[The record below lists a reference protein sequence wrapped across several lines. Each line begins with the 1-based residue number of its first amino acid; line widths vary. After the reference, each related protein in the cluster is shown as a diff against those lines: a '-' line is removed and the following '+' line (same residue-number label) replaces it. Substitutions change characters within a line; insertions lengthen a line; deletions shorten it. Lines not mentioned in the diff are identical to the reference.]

1 MRGCFDLSGGRVS
14 SHKGGRKQI
23 RALEKELERTRMEA
37 REKIAKLRKEL
48 EEAKKKSESRGR
60 STRKQMV
67 IRDSP
72 FPSPEPTR

>member
-1 MRGCFDLSGGRVS
+1 
-14 SHKGGRKQI
+14 
-23 RALEKELERTRMEA
+23 MEA

-48 EEAKKKSESRGR
+48 EEAKKKSENRGR